1 MIENTQTTEWLTVS
15 EAMKYMK
22 CSKATLYRYIK
33 KYQIQVARLTGRTL
47 VSKQSI
53 NDVLLSLS

>member
-1 MIENTQTTEWLTVS
+1 MIENQQTTEWLTIG

-33 KYQIQVARLTGRTL
+33 KYQIQVARLTGKTL
-47 VSKQSI
+47 ISQQSI
-53 NDVLLSLS
+53 NSVLLSLN